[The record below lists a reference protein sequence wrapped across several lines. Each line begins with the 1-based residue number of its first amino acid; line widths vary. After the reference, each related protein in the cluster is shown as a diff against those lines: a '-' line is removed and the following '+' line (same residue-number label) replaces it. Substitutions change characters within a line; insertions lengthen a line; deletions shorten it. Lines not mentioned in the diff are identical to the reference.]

1 MELLFFWIAFAV
13 LCAVI
18 ASSKGRSG
26 FGWFFLGA
34 IFGVFAL
41 IAVIAMP
48 AVKGSE

>member
-18 ASSKGRSG
+18 AGSKGRSG

-48 AVKGSE
+48 AVRTGA